1 MLQVIFVD
9 SCYFCAFDV
18 LEMLVHSNAN
28 LVCAM
33 DMVRSP
39 SGIAIASHRTATTH
53 RNRGRACG
61 SSHAVHVRCPLDA
74 VRLVHAARHF
84 SGVRARRTHARTP
97 LHAAHATQPQR
108 GRLAF
113 ALVRAVGGLIR
124 QCGLSPPL
132 RAALARSR
140 LRWPTAVLNV
150 PLQAQ
155 PVTGHLTLRDAP
167 AIRDI
172 DGKPFTSE

>member
-1 MLQVIFVD
+1 MIFVD

-39 SGIAIASHRTATTH
+39 SGIAIAIAPRPPIAI
-53 RNRGRACG
+53 A
-61 SSHAVHVRCPLDA
+61 AAHVARRMQCMC
-74 VRLVHAARHF
+74 AARLMLCGWCMPHVTF
-84 SGVRARRTHARTP
+84 PACVLDGRTHARTP

-124 QCGLSPPL
+124 QCGLFPPL

-150 PLQAQ
+150 RLQAQ